1 MAKRQLGE
9 AGLSKL
15 GQLVGGSATV
25 AAKTDQPA
33 IKRETAGSRRNH
45 TVRLSGT
52 EESRLQ
58 RLITRVSEEAGRPI
72 SEADLMRGLL
82 MLGDK
87 ADARTLVNAVKDARF
102 DADWPSQGEC

>member
-1 MAKRQLGE
+1 MAKRQLGG
-9 AGLSKL
+9 AGGSKL
-15 GQLVGGSATV
+15 GQLASAATV
-25 AAKTDQPA
+25 STKADRPA

-58 RLITRVSEEAGRPI
+58 RLIRKVSEEAGRPI

-82 MLGDK
+82 VLGDK
-87 ADARTLVNAVKDARF
+87 TEAKALVDAVRHARF
-102 DADWPSQGEC
+102 DAD

>member
-1 MAKRQLGE
+1 MGKRLLGG
-9 AGLSKL
+9 AGESKL
-15 GQLVGGSATV
+15 GRLSGPASNVTV
-25 AAKTDQPA
+25 AERPA

-58 RLITRVSEEAGRPI
+58 RLITRVSEGAGRPI

-82 MLGDK
+82 VLGEK
-87 ADARTLVNAVKDARF
+87 AESHALVDAVRHARS
-102 DADWPSQGEC
+102 DMD

>member
-1 MAKRQLGE
+1 MAKRQLGG
-9 AGLSKL
+9 AGGSKL
-15 GQLVGGSATV
+15 GQLVGATNT
-25 AAKTDQPA
+25 APTAERPA

-52 EESRLQ
+52 EESRLL

-82 MLGDK
+82 VLGDK
-87 ADARTLVNAVKDARF
+87 AEARALVDAVRHARSHM
-102 DADWPSQGEC
+102 D

>member
-1 MAKRQLGE
+1 MAKRQLGG
-9 AGLSKL
+9 AGGSKL
-15 GQLVGGSATV
+15 GQLASTGIASVTKA
-25 AAKTDQPA
+25 DRPA

-58 RLITRVSEEAGRPI
+58 RLISKVSEEAGRPI

-82 MLGDK
+82 VLGDK
-87 ADARTLVNAVKDARF
+87 TEAKALVDAVRHARF
-102 DADWPSQGEC
+102 DAN

>member
-1 MAKRQLGE
+1 MAKRQLGG
-9 AGLSKL
+9 AGSSKL
-15 GQLVGGSATV
+15 GQLAGGTATV
-25 AAKTDQPA
+25 AVKTDRPA

-52 EESRLQ
+52 EESRLH

-82 MLGDK
+82 VLGDK
-87 ADARTLVNAVKDARF
+87 TEAKALVDAVRYARF
-102 DADWPSQGEC
+102 DAD

>member
-1 MAKRQLGE
+1 MAKRQLGG
-9 AGLSKL
+9 AGGSKL
-15 GQLVGGSATV
+15 GRLAGT
-25 AAKTDQPA
+25 AARTAVVERPA

-82 MLGDK
+82 VLGDK
-87 ADARTLVNAVKDARF
+87 AESKALVDAVRHARF
-102 DADWPSQGEC
+102 DAE

>member
-1 MAKRQLGE
+1 MAKRQLGR
-9 AGLSKL
+9 AGGSKL
-15 GQLVGGSATV
+15 GQLAAAT
-25 AAKTDQPA
+25 TERPA
-33 IKRETAGSRRNH
+33 IKRERAGSRRNH

-82 MLGDK
+82 VLGDK
-87 ADARTLVNAVKDARF
+87 TEAKALVDAVRHARF
-102 DADWPSQGEC
+102 DAD

>member
-1 MAKRQLGE
+1 MGKRPLGG
-9 AGLSKL
+9 AGGSKL
-15 GQLVGGSATV
+15 GQLASAATV
-25 AAKTDQPA
+25 ATKAERPA

-58 RLITRVSEEAGRPI
+58 RLISKVSEEAGRPI

-82 MLGDK
+82 VLGDK
-87 ADARTLVNAVKDARF
+87 TDAKALVDAVRHARF
-102 DADWPSQGEC
+102 DAD

>member
-1 MAKRQLGE
+1 MAKRALG
-9 AGLSKL
+9 GVGGSKL
-15 GQLVGGSATV
+15 GQLAGNTAEM
-25 AAKTDQPA
+25 APRIERPA

-82 MLGDK
+82 VLGDK
-87 ADARTLVNAVKDARF
+87 AESRALVDAVRHARS
-102 DADWPSQGEC
+102 DMD

>member
-1 MAKRQLGE
+1 MGKRQLGG
-9 AGLSKL
+9 AGGSKL
-15 GQLVGGSATV
+15 GRLGGPLATLP
-25 AAKTDQPA
+25 TERPS

-82 MLGDK
+82 VLGDK
-87 ADARTLVNAVKDARF
+87 ADARALVDAVRHARF
-102 DADWPSQGEC
+102 DAD

>member
-1 MAKRQLGE
+1 MARRQLGG
-9 AGLSKL
+9 AGGSKL
-15 GQLVGGSATV
+15 GRLGGPPV
-25 AAKTDQPA
+25 ANPTTERPA

-82 MLGDK
+82 VLGDK
-87 ADARTLVNAVKDARF
+87 ADARALVDAVRHARF
-102 DADWPSQGEC
+102 DAD

>member
-1 MAKRQLGE
+1 MAKRQLGG
-9 AGLSKL
+9 AGGSKL
-15 GQLVGGSATV
+15 GQLAGAV
-25 AAKTDQPA
+25 ADGARVDRPA
-33 IKRETAGSRRNH
+33 LKRETAGSRRNH

-58 RLITRVSEEAGRPI
+58 RLISKVSEEAGRPI

-82 MLGDK
+82 VLGEK

-102 DADWPSQGEC
+102 DAD

>member
-1 MAKRQLGE
+1 MAKRQLSG
-9 AGLSKL
+9 AGGSKL
-15 GQLVGGSATV
+15 GQLAGGGVATV
-25 AAKTDQPA
+25 TEPDRPA

-58 RLITRVSEEAGRPI
+58 RLITRVSEAAGRPI

-102 DADWPSQGEC
+102 DAD

>member
-1 MAKRQLGE
+1 MGKRPLGG
-9 AGLSKL
+9 AGGSKL
-15 GQLVGGSATV
+15 GQLASAATV
-25 AAKTDQPA
+25 ATKSDRPA

-58 RLITRVSEEAGRPI
+58 RLISKVSEEAGRPI

-82 MLGDK
+82 VLGDK
-87 ADARTLVNAVKDARF
+87 TEAKALVDAVRHARF
-102 DADWPSQGEC
+102 DAD

>member
-1 MAKRQLGE
+1 MAKRQLGG
-9 AGLSKL
+9 AGGSKL
-15 GQLVGGSATV
+15 GQLAGGTATV
-25 AAKTDQPA
+25 AAKTDRPA

-52 EESRLQ
+52 EESRLH

-82 MLGDK
+82 VLGDK
-87 ADARTLVNAVKDARF
+87 TAAKALVDAVRYARF
-102 DADWPSQGEC
+102 DAD

>member
-1 MAKRQLGE
+1 MAKRQLGG
-9 AGLSKL
+9 AGGSKL
-15 GQLVGGSATV
+15 GQLAGAGIAATV
-25 AAKTDQPA
+25 AKTDRPA

-58 RLITRVSEEAGRPI
+58 RLIAKVSEEAGRPI

-82 MLGDK
+82 ILGDRT
-87 ADARTLVNAVKDARF
+87 DAKTLVSAVKDARF
-102 DADWPSQGEC
+102 DAD